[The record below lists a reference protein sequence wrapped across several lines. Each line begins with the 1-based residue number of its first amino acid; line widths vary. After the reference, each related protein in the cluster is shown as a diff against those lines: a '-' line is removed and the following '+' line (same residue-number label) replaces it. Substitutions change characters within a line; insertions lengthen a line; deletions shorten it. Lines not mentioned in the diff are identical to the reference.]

1 MERMDFTMDALLTAR
16 KKINEIDTE
25 MAKLFA
31 QRMQACRE
39 IAGYKKEH
47 GLSVRDNA
55 REAELIDKRRKE
67 LQDDA
72 IEPYY
77 VQFLKNTIDLSCN
90 FQSMLLT
97 GRKVTYCGVE
107 GAFAQIAAERMFPGA
122 QLTAFHTF
130 AEAYAAVENG
140 DYDCAVLPLE
150 NSYAGEV
157 GSVMDLIFSG
167 TLYVNQVM
175 DLPIVHHLIAT
186 QDAMLDDIK
195 TVVSHPQ
202 ALDQCSD
209 YIEKHGFETK
219 TYSNTAAAAKY
230 VQEMGDKSVAA
241 IASDEICEK
250 LGLKILESSVND
262 SKNNTT
268 RFAVFSRAQ
277 NCQSTAVKKDD
288 ESFMLVF
295 TVKNEAGA
303 LAQTLNIIGAHGYN
317 MRTLR
322 SRPMKGLKW
331 NYYFYIEADGNIH
344 STNGQDMLRELSA
357 LCAKLKCVGSY
368 SEIAD

>member
-1 MERMDFTMDALLTAR
+1 MDELKTVR
-16 KKINEIDTE
+16 NKINEIDAS
-25 MAKLFA
+25 MAKLFEE
-31 QRMQACRE
+31 RMQACRE

-47 GLSVRDNA
+47 GLSVRDSA
-55 REAELIDKRRKE
+55 REAELIDKRRKD

-77 VQFLKNTIDLSCN
+77 VQFLKNTIDLSCRY
-90 FQSMLLT
+90 QSMLLS

-107 GAFAQIAAERMFPGA
+107 GAFAQIAAHRMFPDA
-122 QLTAFHTF
+122 QLTAFPSF
-130 AEAYAAVENG
+130 AEAYAAVESG
-140 DYDCAVLPLE
+140 EYDCAVLPLE

-157 GSVMDLIFSG
+157 GAVMDLIFSG
-167 TLYVNQVM
+167 TLYINQVM
-175 DLPIVHHLIAT
+175 DLPIVHHLIAPEG
-186 QDAMLDDIK
+186 ASLEDIR

-202 ALDQCSD
+202 ALDQCSG

-230 VQEMGDKSVAA
+230 VKDLGDKTVAA
-241 IASDEICEK
+241 IASEETCEK
-250 LGLKILESSVND
+250 LGLKILESSIND

-277 NCQSTAVKKDD
+277 NHRSSAGRKDD
-288 ESFMLVF
+288 ENFMLVF

-331 NYYFYIEADGNIH
+331 NYYFFIEAEGNIH
-344 STNGQDMLRELSA
+344 NTNGQDMLQELSA
-357 LCAKLKCVGSY
+357 ICAKLKNVGSY
-368 SEIAD
+368 SEIGG